1 MNIKKYERNLEKRLR
16 GMDTEIDRAKA
27 AVAGPDSR
35 KGYQR
40 DIGYLKH
47 RRQAMRER
55 LQELR
60 SSGIEALQGIRFG
73 TGQAFDDLSRVVK
86 SAWTRF
92 R

>member
-1 MNIKKYERNLEKRLR
+1 
-16 GMDTEIDRAKA
+16 
-27 AVAGPDSR
+27 
-35 KGYQR
+35 
-40 DIGYLKH
+40 
-47 RRQAMRER
+47 MRER